1 MVEIDF
7 FGARRLKS
15 ASEQINIH
23 PLTSPWTISFEE
35 KMGKGEMVNEMVPAV
50 PQAPAE
56 SRSCWSLS
64 LALAVR
70 AVSHV

>member
-23 PLTSPWTISFEE
+23 PLTSPWTISFEG
-35 KMGKGEMVNEMVPAV
+35 KMGKGETVPAV

-64 LALAVR
+64 LALALAVR
-70 AVSHV
+70 AVSRV